1 MKLSMSY
8 PTSNPVLNMKTALN
22 IQYISGIKPLP
33 SISLL
38 NYHEAHHHP
47 VCTLVLNSDTIF
59 LLGVSLGPCI
69 LTTCREKKKET
80 VFLIQLSWLLWQQHW
95 LNPKCSSCTAS
106 AWMSAEDCFVFWPWL
121 ADSCLVVGNQDCC
134 CQVLFLR
141 LSLGVHHA
149 FPCHVPLM
157 ACLHFQALSHRILTH
172 FHIPF

>member
-22 IQYISGIKPLP
+22 IQYISRIKPLP

-69 LTTCREKKKET
+69 LTTCREKKKKQFFSSSSHDCYDSSIGLTPNAPHAQPRHGCQQRT
-80 VFLIQLSWLLWQQHW
+80 VLFSGLGLQTHVWLLAI
-95 LNPKCSSCTAS
+95 KTAAVRFFFS
-106 AWMSAEDCFVFWPWL
+106 DY
-121 ADSCLVVGNQDCC
+121 
-134 CQVLFLR
+134 R
-141 LSLGVHHA
+141 
-149 FPCHVPLM
+149 
-157 ACLHFQALSHRILTH
+157 
-172 FHIPF
+172 